1 MMNKTLLNSLAVIFM
16 SVAPGV
22 QAQEAKKEDANT
34 QLKGKV
40 KVTIETSK
48 GNIDLELDA
57 DKAPIS
63 VANFVSYAKAGY
75 YENTIFHRCIP
86 GFMIQGG
93 GMTADMAPKAG
104 GKAPIQNEA
113 KNGLKNARG
122 TIAMA
127 RTGEP
132 HSATS
137 QFFINVK
144 NNASLDFPSFDNWGY
159 AVFGTVT
166 KGLDVV
172 DAIVSVPT
180 TKKGP
185 HGDVP
190 VDPIT
195 ITKVTVSDAK

>member
-1 MMNKTLLNSLAVIFM
+1 MKRTFLKSLLALALSASLAAV
-16 SVAPGV
+16 
-22 QAQEAKKEDANT
+22 AQETKTSTTA
-34 QLKGKV
+34 KV

-48 GNIDLELDA
+48 GTLELELDGE
-57 DKAPIS
+57 KAPIS
-63 VANFVSYAKAGY
+63 VKNFVEYAKGGF
-75 YENTIFHRCIP
+75 YEGTVFHRCIP

-93 GMTADMAPKAG
+93 GMTADMSPKKGDKPA
-104 GKAPIQNEA
+104 IQNEA

-144 NNASLDFPSFDNWGY
+144 NNTSLDYPSFDGWGY

-166 KGLDVV
+166 KGMDVA

-185 HGDVP
+185 HADVP

-195 ITKVTVSDAK
+195 ITKVTVTEAK